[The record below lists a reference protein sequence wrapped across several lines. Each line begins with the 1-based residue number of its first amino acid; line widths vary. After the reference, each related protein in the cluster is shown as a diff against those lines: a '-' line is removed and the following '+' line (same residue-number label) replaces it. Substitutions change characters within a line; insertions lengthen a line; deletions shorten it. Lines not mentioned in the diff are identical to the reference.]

1 MRDDPEVSRLKKSV
15 KMYSLWTW
23 SLVDSKME
31 TYLNSNSRN
40 FIVGPGI
47 NSAGVY
53 PSASSP
59 TASSPTH
66 GITSHLSDGMSGDR
80 LWMQYNL
87 QTLKSRLLSR
97 ITWNTE
103 ELEQILK
110 NPSMMSEWRQCLEP
124 WKGKIWATLKAT
136 LKIAIKRKQT
146 YYKTLRVSASN
157 LGLFLS

>member
-59 TASSPTH
+59 TH

-103 ELEQILK
+103 ELEQISK

-124 WKGKIWATLKAT
+124 WKGKD
-136 LKIAIKRKQT
+136 
-146 YYKTLRVSASN
+146 
-157 LGLFLS
+157 LGYFKSYFKNRNQEETNIL